1 METSVELK
9 YDMRLNRLLY
19 SDMEYDV
26 FRSEICH
33 MYHNEG
39 DYNFIKK
46 VMKSDLVGTLWK
58 KQQKARSLYVLSMID
73 YISWKNDVPF
83 FEGYAKIR
91 AYKLDN
97 PLYPPE
103 VIMLDKIE
111 HSDKNR
117 RQAVEYCKQDECGVF
132 FYRHNIIEGS
142 IENVI

>member
-1 METSVELK
+1 METSVEMK

-19 SDMEYDV
+19 SDLEYDV

-33 MYHNEG
+33 MYHNDG
-39 DYNFIKK
+39 DYTFIKK
-46 VMKSDLVGTLWK
+46 VMKTDLVGTLWK
-58 KQQKARSLYVLSMID
+58 KQQRAKALYVLSMID
-73 YISWKNDVPF
+73 YISWKHDVPY
-83 FEGYAKIR
+83 FEGYANIR

-97 PLYPPE
+97 PLYPTE

-111 HSDKNR
+111 HSDINR
-117 RQAVEYCKQDECGVF
+117 KQAVELCKQDECGSF